1 MENQKFEKLVGI
13 LKANSEG
20 QDLEQLFAAWD
31 ITKKAHS
38 STKRITGESYLLH
51 VIQVATILADW
62 KLDQTTVISGLLH
75 DVDDTDKSSLQEIS
89 EKFGHEV
96 ARIVKAVSDISTI
109 HFRGEQVT
117 NSTENLRKLIISMAR
132 DIRVVLVVLA
142 EALETLQTM
151 SNAPIDHQK
160 QIASDVLEIFAP
172 LAERMG
178 MGETKGQ
185 MEDLAFSYAY
195 TEEFSKVQ
203 KMSKPYY
210 KEAETHIENM
220 KKALMRHLAG
230 EKIIADIKGRKK
242 HMYSLWK
249 KLQRKEI
256 SWDFNKV
263 NDIVALRILVDT
275 TEQCYVALGL
285 VHKYYKPVAYLGV
298 SDFIAQPKPNGYK
311 SIHTKVFGP
320 KGKIVEVQIRT
331 VQMHESAEYGVAAH
345 WAYSQAKSIGA
356 SDEQLEKKGVQVEQ
370 DRLHWIKQLAAW
382 QKDLSKSDDFLNA
395 VKLDVF
401 SHRNF
406 VFTPKGDV
414 LDLPENASV
423 IDFAYAVHTKMG
435 NYIQLAK
442 VNGKVVHLDHKLSSG
457 DVVEIV
463 KSKNPRPINHDW
475 LGFTVTSTARR
486 EITKRLKKQI

>member
-1 MENQKFEKLVGI
+1 MENQKFEKLVDI
-13 LKANSEG
+13 LRKNSKDQE
-20 QDLEQLFAAWD
+20 LKQLFAAWD
-31 ITKKAHS
+31 IAKKAHS
-38 STKRITGESYLLH
+38 TTKRITGESYLLH
-51 VIQVATILADW
+51 VAQVATILANW
-62 KLDQTTVISGLLH
+62 KLDITTVIAGLLH
-75 DVDDTDKSSLQEIS
+75 DVDDTDKASLQEIS
-89 EKFGHEV
+89 AKFGHDV
-96 ARIVKAVSDISTI
+96 ARIVKAASDISTI
-109 HFRGEQVT
+109 HFRGAQVT

-151 SNAPIDHQK
+151 GNAPQAHQK
-160 QIASDVLEIFAP
+160 QIASDVLEVFSP

-178 MGETKGQ
+178 MGEIKGQ

-195 TEEFSKVQ
+195 PEEFLKVQ

-210 KEAETHIENM
+210 KETENHIKNM
-220 KKALMRHLAG
+220 KKDLMKHLAA

-242 HMYSLWK
+242 HLYSMWK

-256 SWDFNKV
+256 NWDFEKV

-331 VQMHESAEYGVAAH
+331 QEMHESAEYGVAAH
-345 WAYSQAKSIGA
+345 WAYSQAKSTGV
-356 SDEQLEKKGVQVEQ
+356 SDELLEKKGIRVDQ
-370 DRLHWIKQLAAW
+370 DRLHWIKQLAQW
-382 QKDLSKSDDFLNA
+382 QKELSKSEDFLNA

-442 VNGKVVHLDHKLSSG
+442 VNGKVVHLDHKLKSG

-463 KSKNPRPINHDW
+463 KSKNPRSINRDW
-475 LGFTVTSTARR
+475 LTFAVTSTARR
-486 EITKRLKKQI
+486 EIAKKLRKLV